1 MKVFPFKMADKQRR
15 SIMCLATYYPGVFH
29 IFTCLITQSDRTKRR
44 RRYNE
49 MADGHG
55 DRRDVSYR
63 ISPRQH
69 GIRMQG
75 HSLNRYVN
83 VIHVSAIRYG
93 LLYAQESA
101 KQSNVLSNMATKR
114 IISGK
119 IDTLTRSTCK
129 VLYAGKEIKLQHSLY
144 FEYKIFKP

>member
-1 MKVFPFKMADKQRR
+1 MADKQRR
-15 SIMCLATYYPGVFH
+15 SIVCLATYCPGVFH
-29 IFTCLITQSDRTKRR
+29 IFTFLITPTDRTERQRR
-44 RRYNE
+44 HNE
-49 MADGHG
+49 MADGHR
-55 DRRDVSYR
+55 DRRDVRYR

-93 LLYAQESA
+93 LLYTQESA
-101 KQSNVLSNMATKR
+101 KQTNVLSNMATKR

-119 IDTLTRSTCK
+119 IDTLTRSTCRVCFMQEK
-129 VLYAGKEIKLQHSLY
+129 KLNCNSHYILNTKCYSSH
-144 FEYKIFKP
+144 K